1 MIQKRVRTRFYKF
14 FLVSKFPSIRQRE
27 GLKKSREVSEMKF
40 LRLIWSNPLGKV
52 PPVDQFWD
60 DSSNKTHRVWRR
72 YTNFLQLR
80 QYLEVEHPSCIIPP
94 MPAKRTGDI
103 WNQLTQGRLFTIERS
118 IKN

>member
-1 MIQKRVRTRFYKF
+1 MSESEDDLFDSAPIREDQRTSQISSFKISVNSSERRVEEKSGSKRD
-14 FLVSKFPSIRQRE
+14 
-27 GLKKSREVSEMKF
+27 EVFTTYMVES
-40 LRLIWSNPLGKV
+40 V
-52 PPVDQFWD
+52 
-60 DSSNKTHRVWRR
+60 SNKTYRVWRR

-118 IKN
+118 IKNYT